1 MSFLLKKD
9 DPNEVGHKN
18 KDSGSTLA
26 KESQENLQ
34 MLINYVRVD
43 SEKEEVQTDSHLD
56 KLVNGMIRKNDI
68 SKVSF
73 FLYGSSNCE
82 GVSRHVFFFERT
94 VKIIFSLC

>member
-9 DPNEVGHKN
+9 DPNNEVGQKN

-43 SEKEEVQTDSHLD
+43 SEKEIVHSNTHLD
-56 KLVNGMIRKNDI
+56 KLVNGMHANDNA
-68 SKVSF
+68 KVSF
-73 FLYGSSNCE
+73 FFYMVDKIVKES
-82 GVSRHVFFFERT
+82 HDMFFFF
-94 VKIIFSLC
+94 I

>member
-1 MSFLLKKD
+1 MLKDIAMSFLLKKD

-43 SEKEEVQTDSHLD
+43 SEKEIVHTNKHLE
-56 KLVNGMIRKNDI
+56 KLVNGLIHGNDS

-73 FLYGSSNCE
+73 FLYGS
-82 GVSRHVFFFERT
+82 
-94 VKIIFSLC
+94 